1 MQPGNNQ
8 LEPAAGLFL
17 LLFQEHPD
25 EFPGIGFAALAPGVI
40 AEAPGVSVVSQ
51 HIKLVVADSP
61 ASDWPLAGT
70 GCFQGSIAEVITGGG
85 GRVDAGAGLWMRRSQ
100 HIKLVVADKLPQ
112 PEAFGGYL
120 HFGDRVTVIGIR
132 WPVGVGSNR
141 GDERIRPTVSVEG
154 RIRKLQMLLHRTGN
168 RRCEGPRPG
177 WWW

>member
-1 MQPGNNQ
+1 MQPGNDQ

-17 LLFQEHPD
+17 LLFQEHPY
-25 EFPGIGFAALAPGVI
+25 EFPRIGFAALAPGVI
-40 AEAPGVSVVSQ
+40 AEVPVVSVVSQ
-51 HIKLVVADSP
+51 HIKP
-61 ASDWPLAGT
+61 
-70 GCFQGSIAEVITGGG
+70 
-85 GRVDAGAGLWMRRSQ
+85 
-100 HIKLVVADKLPQ
+100 VVADKLPQ

-154 RIRKLQMLLHRTGN
+154 RVRKLQMLLHRIGS
-168 RRCEGPRPG
+168 RRCEGPGPG